1 MSLLTKLRRVG
12 AIMAALAGL
21 GFSTPSSAIPIELAL
36 VVDAS
41 GSISS
46 SEWQIQMQG
55 YNNAIL
61 DVLPTDGTVAV
72 SVIRF
77 AQTASV
83 VRSMTLIDSV
93 TARNDLAS
101 FFTTLSQAGNGTTT
115 CISCGII
122 AAEGTFSGSA
132 TRSIIDVST
141 DGVWNTGVNPAGP
154 AATIGTS
161 RWAVDVGRADVVNA
175 IGIGTSTAPNFAYGE
190 GSFSLLAAS
199 FQAFEPVLIEK
210 LRRET
215 GQLPEPGT
223 LALLAVTLVGIGY
236 ARRRSA

>member
-12 AIMAALAGL
+12 AVMAAMAGL

-41 GSISS
+41 GSINSA
-46 SEWQIQMQG
+46 EWSTQMQG
-55 YNNAIL
+55 YTNAIL
-61 DVLPTDGTVAV
+61 DVMPTDGTVAV

-77 AQTASV
+77 AQTASI
-83 VRSMTLIDSV
+83 VRPMTLIDSV
-93 TARNDLAS
+93 TARNNLAS
-101 FFTTLSQAGNGTTT
+101 FFTTLSQSGNGTTT

-122 AAEGTFSGSA
+122 AAESTFSGTA

-141 DGVWNTGVNPAGP
+141 DGVWNTGVDPAGP
-154 AATIGTS
+154 STTVGTS
-161 RWAVDVGRADVVNA
+161 RWAVDVGDADVVNA
-175 IGIGTSTAPNFAYGE
+175 IGIGTGVAPNFAYGP
-190 GSFSLLAAS
+190 GSFSLLAAN
-199 FQAFEPVLIEK
+199 FQAFEPILIEK

-223 LALLAVTLVGIGY
+223 LALLAVTLVGIGF
-236 ARRRSA
+236 ARRRAA